1 MKFGARKPSIRR
13 SISMK
18 TKSRAALAVKKA
30 VTPAYESKGKGA
42 VTQPKKSLY
51 NKAYSKTTFSWF
63 TTRTCWNPG
72 VSTPGGRQLQAGGH
86 PSLNGELHSNIGYG
100 LSAI

>member
-1 MKFGARKPSIRR
+1 
-13 SISMK
+13 MK
-18 TKSRAALAVKKA
+18 TKSRAARAVKKA
-30 VTPAYESKGKGA
+30 VTPAYGSKGKGA

-72 VSTPGGRQLQAGGH
+72 VSTPGGRQGEGWMYKFWNKAWTKL
-86 PSLNGELHSNIGYG
+86 SLV
-100 LSAI
+100 AAAV